1 MLSFLE
7 SCSAILVCNLLTNVA
22 AAIVM
27 GDPCARFPLTRV
39 LEWRFQS
46 SLNHELGNPK
56 ISCYAFLF
64 ICYRPASRDGSE
76 NYFEWNNSS
85 NFPLQSLGIPG
96 MPHLLLA
103 CFQGR
108 FPLETV
114 FDRETHGGGI
124 CAYAKQSKAI
134 LKPMI
139 FIIYIYIHI
148 IHYLYVFVIQ
158 YLIQK

>member
-1 MLSFLE
+1 
-7 SCSAILVCNLLTNVA
+7 
-22 AAIVM
+22 
-27 GDPCARFPLTRV
+27 
-39 LEWRFQS
+39 
-46 SLNHELGNPK
+46 
-56 ISCYAFLF
+56 
-64 ICYRPASRDGSE
+64 
-76 NYFEWNNSS
+76 
-85 NFPLQSLGIPG
+85 

-139 FIIYIYIHI
+139 FIIYIHLIFYI
-148 IHYLYVFVIQ
+148 YVFVIQ
-158 YLIQK
+158 GLIPKK